1 MHACIHTYIHTHVY
15 IYIYIYIYICIYNTY
30 TNYNKYMI
38 ENWRKHYL
46 SYTEKINPRRFVPVI
61 FNTTL
66 KDSGNFSGHN
76 YPSFPAASTLY
87 GWTLQAATRSYVKI
101 TFSHS
106 CRPVEGVV
114 YLSYSSGFSSIDLA
128 FLTSNVDL
136 SRNLTGLTW
145 TMYSNS
151 RYLYIIYVSDQ
162 TVQRNEFTASF
173 SSVGID
179 DSRYSLWGWEREFII
194 ILRDLKFLFK

>member
-1 MHACIHTYIHTHVY
+1 
-15 IYIYIYIYICIYNTY
+15 
-30 TNYNKYMI
+30 MI

-87 GWTLQAATRSYVKI
+87 GWTLQAATRSYVKL
-101 TFSHS
+101 TYSHS

-114 YLSYSSGFSSIDLA
+114 YIDSSDSSSIDLA
-128 FLTSNVDL
+128 RWTSDANIPL
-136 SRNLTGLTW
+136 NFNCLTW

-151 RYLYIIYVSDQ
+151 RYLYVVYVSDQ
-162 TVQRNEFTASF
+162 TVQRNVFTASF

-179 DSRYSLWGWEREFII
+179 DSRYSLWGWEREFIM
-194 ILRDLKFLFK
+194 ILRDLTFLFKYKEQHNRLFIQQGPLTIWTRAF

>member
-1 MHACIHTYIHTHVY
+1 
-15 IYIYIYIYICIYNTY
+15 
-30 TNYNKYMI
+30 MI

-66 KDSGNFSGHN
+66 RDSGNFSGHN

-87 GWTLQAATRSYVKI
+87 GWILQAAKRSYVKL
-101 TFSHS
+101 TFSLH

-114 YLSYSSGFSSIDLA
+114 YLGSGTSSGNFVNLA
-128 FLTSNVDL
+128 TWTSNANVPRNLTCLTWTVYSD
-136 SRNLTGLTW
+136 SRNLH
-145 TMYSNS
+145 
-151 RYLYIIYVSDQ
+151 IVYVSDQ

-179 DSRYSLWGWEREFII
+179 DSRYSLWRWEREFII
-194 ILRDLKFLFK
+194 ILRDLTFLFKWKEQYNRFFIQQGPLTIWTRAF

>member
-1 MHACIHTYIHTHVY
+1 
-15 IYIYIYIYICIYNTY
+15 
-30 TNYNKYMI
+30 MI

-61 FNTTL
+61 YNSTL

-87 GWTLQAATRSYVKI
+87 GWNLQAATRSYVKL

-106 CRPVEGVV
+106 CRPVEGEI
-114 YLSYSSGFSSIDLA
+114 YWSPRALSSIDLA
-128 FLTSNVDL
+128 TWTSDANNP
-136 SRNLTGLTW
+136 SNFTGLTW
-145 TMYSNS
+145 AAYSNS
-151 RYLYIIYVSDQ
+151 RYNSILYVSDQ

-179 DSRYSLWGWEREFII
+179 DSRYSLCGWEREFII
-194 ILRDLKFLFK
+194 ILRDLTFLFK